1 MSNLRTHYNF
11 KLDFRKAEQH
21 TGCCCCCC
29 CCVAFAQISGWLIKW
44 SSCWL
49 IFIVS
54 FNTLYNSYYPARHGL
69 QYVHIFVLANVF
81 VFDFFIYPGGFF
93 TFFYNVLLGFRG
105 VLAISASG
113 VLLEFV
119 FFGSFSQVA
128 LMFCFLWWHYIPFC
142 WAFLSIPAFCWWI
155 GFRCFPTSALFLFCF
170 QLLLGSSFWSFP
182 LFFCLCYFSF
192 HFLNTLLFDLLPW
205 IPPGFHWLFPSR
217 CCFRSVSFFWL
228 VGFSSYWSVCGPAWF
243 FSSWWYLL
251 SRGTRFHWGE
261 RWLGFLVGWTGLFSG
276 LHWR

>member
-21 TGCCCCCC
+21 TGCCCCC

-54 FNTLYNSYYPARHGL
+54 FNTLYNSYYPVRHGL

-81 VFDFFIYPGGFF
+81 VFEFFIYPGGFF

-119 FFGSFSQVA
+119 FFLFIFTGSIDVLVFMMALHSFLLSFSKYSGLL
-128 LMFCFLWWHYIPFC
+128 LMDWFSMFSHQCFIFVLFSASSWVLVLVISIIFLFMLFFISFFEHFAIWSFTLNSSRIPL
-142 WAFLSIPAFCWWI
+142 ALSI
-155 GFRCFPTSALFLFCF
+155 
-170 QLLLGSSFWSFP
+170 
-182 LFFCLCYFSF
+182 
-192 HFLNTLLFDLLPW
+192 
-205 IPPGFHWLFPSR
+205 
-217 CCFRSVSFFWL
+217 
-228 VGFSSYWSVCGPAWF
+228 
-243 FSSWWYLL
+243 
-251 SRGTRFHWGE
+251 
-261 RWLGFLVGWTGLFSG
+261 
-276 LHWR
+276 